1 MRILSALRL
10 TAVFLCVL
18 PLSGAFAEPMG
29 SGTIQE
35 RLDHVERVI
44 GNRALMDL
52 LERIDNLQRE
62 IRELRGQIEVQGHAL
77 SRMKRSQR
85 NYYLD
90 LDKRLQQLEGGKAG
104 SRTVVPRT
112 SSPSGTETPL
122 ATGSDATGMREALLQ
137 PANPASHRTAG
148 YGSTDFQPG
157 TPDAGPGRGEDGD
170 YQAAFDLLRKKAYAQ
185 AIASLKRFL
194 EQYPHSRYV
203 EDAQYWL
210 GEAYYI
216 TRQFEPALDIFRK
229 LPREYPNS
237 PKISD
242 ALLKIGYVQDELNQK
257 AEAEQTLT
265 NLIEQYPTS
274 TQAHLAQKRLQKI
287 RGKKAP

>member
-1 MRILSALRL
+1 MRTLSTLRL

-18 PLSGAFAEPMG
+18 PLSGVSAGQIG

-52 LERIDNLQRE
+52 LDRIDNLQQE
-62 IRELRGQIEVQGHAL
+62 VRELRGQIEVQGHAL
-77 SRMKRSQR
+77 SRVKQSQR

-104 SRTVVPRT
+104 SKTVVPRT
-112 SSPSGTETPL
+112 FSPYGTETPL
-122 ATGSDATGMREALLQ
+122 TPGSDATGMREALRQ
-137 PANPASHRTAG
+137 PASRQTAG
-148 YGSTDFQPG
+148 YEPTDFQPEVA
-157 TPDAGPGRGEDGD
+157 DAGPGQGEDGD
-170 YQAAFDLLRKKAYAQ
+170 YQAAFDLLRKKAYAR

-216 TRQFEPALDIFRK
+216 TRQFEPALDTFRK

-274 TQAHLAQKRLQKI
+274 TQAHLAKKRLQKI
-287 RGKKAP
+287 RGKAP